1 MSINISDQTIAI
13 LKNFATINPNVVLKP
28 GGVVKTIAEAKNI
41 LASATIAEDF
51 PAEMGIYDLNE
62 FLSVLNLVANPTI
75 AFEENSAVITSQGGG
90 SKVRY
95 FFSDPSILT
104 APQKDITMPSSD
116 VLLSLTDTDL
126 SAIRKAAAVLGHTE
140 LSIIGADGKVTLRV
154 LDTKDSSAN
163 TFDYDTGRT
172 TEEEFNF
179 VVNIPNLKLMTADY
193 DIEISKKLISKW
205 TSSTGIEYFI
215 ALEKSST
222 FGAAD
227 TGVAV

>member
-1 MSINISDQTIAI
+1 MSISISDQTIAV
-13 LKNFATINPNVVLKP
+13 LRNFATINPNVVLRP

-51 PAEMGIYDLNE
+51 PSEMGIYDLNE
-62 FLSVLNLVANPTI
+62 FLSVLNLVASPQI
-75 AFEENSAVITSQGGG
+75 EFDQNSAIISSIGG
-90 SKVRY
+90 SSKIRY

-116 VLLSLTDTDL
+116 VKLSLSDTDL
-126 SAIRKAAAVLGHTE
+126 GAIRKAAAVLGHTE
-140 LSIIGADGKVTLRV
+140 LSIIGQDGKVTLRV

-163 TFDYDTGRT
+163 TFDYDTGRST
-172 TEEEFNF
+172 TEEFNF

-205 TSSTGIEYFI
+205 TASTGIEYFI

-222 FGAAD
+222 FGEASD
-227 TGVAV
+227 GVAL

>member
-1 MSINISDQTIAI
+1 MSISISDQTIAV
-13 LKNFATINPNVVLKP
+13 LRNFATINPNVVLRP

-51 PAEMGIYDLNE
+51 PSEMGIYDLNE
-62 FLSVLNLVANPTI
+62 FLSVLNLVASPQI
-75 AFEENSAVITSQGGG
+75 EFDQNSAIISSVGG
-90 SKVRY
+90 SSKIRY

-116 VLLSLTDTDL
+116 VRLSLSDTDL
-126 SAIRKAAAVLGHTE
+126 GAIRKAAAVLGHTE
-140 LSIIGADGKVTLRV
+140 LSIIGQDGKVTLRV
-154 LDTKDSSAN
+154 LDTK
-163 TFDYDTGRT
+163 
-172 TEEEFNF
+172 EFNF

-205 TSSTGIEYFI
+205 TASTGIEYFI

-222 FGAAD
+222 FGEASN
-227 TGVAV
+227 GVAL